1 MTGLIN
7 LITDHSSK
15 LNILPIVV
23 LMNIVIVILIHLL
36 TKRKF
41 IKYIPSLF
49 LGFGALFVLY
59 TAFQDFTTKRG
70 LDLAWIAIFIGSA
83 ALVGIFTC
91 IILDLISSIRKNTRT
106 MEASTPRAQKKSRS
120 KKKIREVG
128 EVREVGTIKEKT
140 PSKVRVAK
148 KPTRSSIKDENPS
161 KYYTSKISSDTK
173 KVKASRIDNYEIEK
187 MTFESDSEN

>member
-1 MTGLIN
+1 
-7 LITDHSSK
+7 
-15 LNILPIVV
+15 
-23 LMNIVIVILIHLL
+23 
-36 TKRKF
+36 
-41 IKYIPSLF
+41 
-49 LGFGALFVLY
+49 
-59 TAFQDFTTKRG
+59 
-70 LDLAWIAIFIGSA
+70 
-83 ALVGIFTC
+83 
-91 IILDLISSIRKNTRT
+91 